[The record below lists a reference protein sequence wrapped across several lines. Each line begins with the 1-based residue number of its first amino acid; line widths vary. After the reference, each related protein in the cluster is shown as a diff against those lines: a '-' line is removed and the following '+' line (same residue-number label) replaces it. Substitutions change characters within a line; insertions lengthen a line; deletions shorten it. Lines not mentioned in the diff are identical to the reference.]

1 MFTSVILLIIT
12 GMPLKFPAFVLS
24 RFLVNL
30 GGGFHNS
37 TIVHRIGA
45 GMLIYFMVHHLFYTV
60 LSRQGRR
67 DFVLLIP
74 TPKDARDLVQNIRHF
89 LGKVPE
95 KPRFGRFSYIEKFDY
110 WAVYWG
116 CVIMIGSGLFL
127 WGESIAL
134 KYFPKYILDVAHE
147 MHSDE
152 AMLAT
157 LAIVIWHFYNVHFNP
172 DRVPGTLIVINGAF
186 FVSAYFPRSCVVCH
200 YMDPYYDQWKTSRH
214 ANVSCIKCH
223 SFSPVFIT
231 VTTLT
236 YWTGLYHP
244 RPRANVPDRLCLSSG
259 CHEGRIEK
267 GEAKLGGIT
276 FDHQEHMTK
285 LKRGEKL
292 RCTSCHYS
300 IVQGEHVAVDTN
312 VCFLCHFKGI
322 SQGQALGGCPGCH
335 GTPTRTVGHR
345 GVTFSPAHD
354 LQ

>member
-1 MFTSVILLIIT
+1 MSVDEKKNSKRETLEQEIEAAVAEGTADLEPSEAEKIREKVRARVLEEVERERRIRTAAERRAEERRRREEKRREKHPEEGEMFQRFNRNFRFQHIVMFTSVILLIIT
-12 GMPLKFPAFVLS
+12 GMPIKFPDFVLS

-30 GGGFHNS
+30 WGGFHNS

-172 DRVPGTLIVINGAF
+172 DRFPGTLMWWHGEISEHEMKEEHPLEYEEMMAK
-186 FVSAYFPRSCVVCH
+186 RSK
-200 YMDPYYDQWKTSRH
+200 QE
-214 ANVSCIKCH
+214 AAE
-223 SFSPVFIT
+223 
-231 VTTLT
+231 VTN
-236 YWTGLYHP
+236 
-244 RPRANVPDRLCLSSG
+244 R
-259 CHEGRIEK
+259 
-267 GEAKLGGIT
+267 
-276 FDHQEHMTK
+276 
-285 LKRGEKL
+285 
-292 RCTSCHYS
+292 
-300 IVQGEHVAVDTN
+300 
-312 VCFLCHFKGI
+312 
-322 SQGQALGGCPGCH
+322 
-335 GTPTRTVGHR
+335 
-345 GVTFSPAHD
+345 
-354 LQ
+354 